1 MKFNPFIPIK
11 DGNVAII
18 AGNANSEII
27 DSLNRLGMHTI
38 STVKC
43 IDVDDSIAYHPDIVI
58 HPINYNT
65 LVIAPNVFDY
75 YQDRLERFNFK
86 LIKGEKKLVGK
97 YPLDIAYNVGR
108 IYGRAIHN
116 FKYTDEVLKFYLKKE
131 GLEFININQGYT
143 KCSMAIVDENSIITA
158 DVPIYNILKNLGYDV
173 LLIKP
178 GYIHLEKQDY
188 GFIGGSTGNF
198 SKDKMFFSG
207 ILDSHPDRNEI
218 QKFIHKKN
226 KKIIYLSKKT
236 ITDIGTIISLNCN

>member
-158 DVPIYNILKNLGYDV
+158 DVPIYNILK
-173 LLIKP
+173 KATKSP
-178 GYIHLEKQDY
+178 
-188 GFIGGSTGNF
+188 
-198 SKDKMFFSG
+198 
-207 ILDSHPDRNEI
+207 
-218 QKFIHKKN
+218 
-226 KKIIYLSKKT
+226 
-236 ITDIGTIISLNCN
+236 

>member
-27 DSLNRLGMHTI
+27 NSLNRLGMHTI

-75 YQDRLERFNFK
+75 YEDRLERFNFK

>member
-1 MKFNPFIPIK
+1 MKFNPFIPIE
-11 DGNVAII
+11 DGNVAIV

-27 DSLNRLGMHTI
+27 DSLKRLGMHII

-75 YQDRLERFNFK
+75 YQDRLERFNLR
-86 LIKGEKKLVGK
+86 LIKGERKLVGK

-108 IYGRAIHN
+108 VYGRAIHN